1 MLFFDIM
8 TYARRQELGAVLVM
22 LAGTLVLFAGFYI
35 GIVNELGL
43 CIYGAVMLLVFPVV
57 PILFCVITVA
67 ILLMGTAIGC
77 FSRSASRKFFRRIGN
92 ITDPL
97 FKWFEKHCV

>member
-1 MLFFDIM
+1 
-8 TYARRQELGAVLVM
+8 M

-67 ILLMGTAIGC
+67 TLLLGTAIGC
-77 FSRSASRKFFRRIGN
+77 FSRSASRKFFRHIGH
-92 ITDPL
+92 ITDPFCRWL
-97 FKWFEKHCV
+97 EKHGV